1 MEKTADHKG
10 NTDVLG
16 IVDNPSLRVI
26 GQGKLDAADELAVQ
40 KKEVRLVKITKLPG
54 DMAPFV
60 ISDPGWV
67 GAGPAPGPGVM
78 EEETAGVVVRV
89 PAARGTHETGGR
101 DKPILQRAGACKAVK
116 GEVPAPAHTDWEAQT
131 FVFRPADVHI
141 GVPVFEAACARV
153 THPGFDRPRRGAGPE
168 VEFVVVGRT
177 NQLVGVVGAAVESCA
192 CAEARVGAPLRPAV
206 GAQGQFAV
214 ATCVAGLVA
223 FAFVE
228 VVQHNCMFIRFKRSQ
243 WTRAQGGFS
252 SEQAL

>member
-1 MEKTADHKG
+1 MKKSADHKG

-26 GQGKLDAADELAVQ
+26 GHGKLDAADELAVQ

-54 DMAPFV
+54 DMVPFV

-67 GAGPAPGPGVM
+67 GAGPTPGPGVM

-101 DKPILQRAGACKAVK
+101 DKPNLQSAGACKAVK
-116 GEVPAPAHTDWEAQT
+116 GEIPAPAHTDREAQT

-153 THPGFDRPRRGAGPE
+153 THPCFDRPRRCTGPE
-168 VEFVVVGRT
+168 VKFVIVGRS
-177 NQLVGVVGAAVESCA
+177 NQQVGVVGAAAESGA
-192 CAEARVGAPLRPAV
+192 GAKARMGTPLRPAV
-206 GAQGQFAV
+206 GAQGQLVV
-214 ATCVAGLVA
+214 AACVAGLVA
-223 FAFVE
+223 FALVE
-228 VVQHNCMFIRFKRSQ
+228 LVKDNCMFVRFKRAE
-243 WTRAQGGFS
+243 WTRTQGRS
-252 SEQAL
+252 SSKQE